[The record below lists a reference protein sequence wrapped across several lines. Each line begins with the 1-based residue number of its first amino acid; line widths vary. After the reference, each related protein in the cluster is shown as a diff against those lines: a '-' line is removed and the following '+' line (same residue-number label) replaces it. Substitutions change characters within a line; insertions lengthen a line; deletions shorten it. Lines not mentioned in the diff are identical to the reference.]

1 MLPRSPS
8 SETTKPP
15 SPASCAM
22 ASAPS
27 RSTSRPFRSSS
38 LLSPRRSTSAL
49 RHHSRRPG
57 RRGEPS
63 GRRKQGAS
71 RSSDPELLVGSA
83 PTAPPV
89 TTESP
94 AGAGLSPTGATG
106 LEPATPGFGDVEREC
121 CFAGKRLENRRCAP
135 LCAPVVRQ
143 TSRGL
148 LPHRTTRY
156 RRERAGGGAAALA
169 LRTQAVDRWGTS
181 TLLPVGRSIYCPA
194 SQRSLLMPACGG
206 SDEAAFTAAAV

>member
-71 RSSDPELLVGSA
+71 CSSDPELLVGSA

-121 CFAGKRLENRRCAP
+121 CLQGKGSKIAGARHCARQSCAKRPEGCCLTGQRATVASGRVAGLRRSPYGRKRWIAGERPRFSP
-135 LCAPVVRQ
+135 L
-143 TSRGL
+143 
-148 LPHRTTRY
+148 
-156 RRERAGGGAAALA
+156 
-169 LRTQAVDRWGTS
+169 
-181 TLLPVGRSIYCPA
+181 
-194 SQRSLLMPACGG
+194 
-206 SDEAAFTAAAV
+206 AAVSTARHLSAPF